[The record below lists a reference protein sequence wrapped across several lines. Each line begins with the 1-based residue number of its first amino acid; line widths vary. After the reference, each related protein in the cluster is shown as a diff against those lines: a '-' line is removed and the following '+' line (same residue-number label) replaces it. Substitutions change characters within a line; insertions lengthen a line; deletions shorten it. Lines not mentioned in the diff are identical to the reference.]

1 MLVDAVR
8 SPHVIPF
15 CISLTSVGGQNS
27 PNRST
32 MIQAVP
38 ISTGSYAWSR
48 FHLRRSDTNMSGT
61 SMAAK
66 WLPYTNEV
74 YTSWA
79 LPGGVGIEQW
89 PMTGNVQAF
98 LDAARTGQEENMA
111 VTVIVAPAAGQIKG
125 VDGPRLGGCLRP
137 VRGARHDHR
146 PGPDGV
152 PRLLRTDALAERPLD
167 DRPRRPTRECPVHL
181 AGQ

>member
-1 MLVDAVR
+1 
-8 SPHVIPF
+8 
-15 CISLTSVGGQNS
+15 
-27 PNRST
+27 
-32 MIQAVP
+32 
-38 ISTGSYAWSR
+38 
-48 FHLRRSDTNMSGT
+48 MSGT

-111 VTVIVAPAAGQIKG
+111 VTLIVAPATGQIKG
-125 VDGPRLGGCLRP
+125 VDGPRLGGCLRLFE
-137 VRGARHDHR
+137 VRATITIQAQMGYPGYCERMHSQNDRWMIAPGAPPANAPSTW
-146 PGPDGV
+146 PGSELSIRAGW
-152 PRLLRTDALAERPLD
+152 RTWVDVVE
-167 DRPRRPTRECPVHL
+167 
-181 AGQ
+181 G